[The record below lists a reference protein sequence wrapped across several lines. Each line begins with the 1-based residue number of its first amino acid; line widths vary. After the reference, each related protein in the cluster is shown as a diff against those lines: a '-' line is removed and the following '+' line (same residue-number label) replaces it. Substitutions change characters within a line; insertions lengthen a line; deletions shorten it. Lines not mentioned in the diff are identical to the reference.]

1 MIKLK
6 APVDEPDKYGN
17 TPLGLAFISGHS
29 NFCTMLIDNN
39 ANVSRDAI
47 VVDFQKIRD
56 EEKK

>member
-47 VVDFQKIRD
+47 VVDF
-56 EEKK
+56 